1 MNRIVMDQ
9 KLNKIQSFNYPPR
22 MIRVTVDE
30 VVGLKNAFG
39 DPEGYDFGPEGLGDL
54 TETNS
59 AEGIFSCWIKDCEI
73 VSLDQALNSSKKFT
87 YVITCYC
94 LSTEY
99 EKFPLSNLDDRL
111 IDAINSGQCRLMFND
126 SIEGSSWFPEEVRS
140 FVLYLRS
147 NGINPE
153 MVMVVGQNYNYDY
166 EDFPFQYVSWQFNE
180 SFYRLKSIEWV
191 DYNDDAKK
199 FLCLNRWPKAERFY
213 FLSQMNKH
221 KILDQ
226 FNWSFLKKIESA
238 DDFESWRKPWECFE
252 WTESEDEFCKLL
264 PHTYD
269 VKDGGGLYWEFP
281 DHKKDSLLYIVT
293 ESEFGFKTKLR
304 DVSEKTWR
312 PISIQMPFITI
323 GQRHALSRLR
333 DIGYKTFHTIW
344 DESYDMIEDPKKRM
358 TAIIDLVL
366 ELNGRKDF
374 REMIDSCRDIVDHNY
389 KMLQMRRPENKM
401 ISALL

>member
-1 MNRIVMDQ
+1 MDQ

-30 VVGLKNAFG
+30 VVGLKNAYG
-39 DPEGYDFGPEGLGDL
+39 DSVK
-54 TETNS
+54 TNS

-94 LSTEY
+94 LSGEF

-126 SIEGSSWFPEEVRS
+126 SIEGSSWFPEEVKS

-252 WTESEDEFCKLL
+252 WTESEDEFSKLL

-269 VKDGGGLYWEFP
+269 VKGGGGLYWEFP

-293 ESEFGFKTKLR
+293 ESEFGFKTELR

-312 PISIQMPFITI
+312 PISIQMPFII
-323 GQRHALSRLR
+323 IAQRHALSRLR

-344 DESYDMIEDPKKRM
+344 DESYDMIEDPKERM

-366 ELNGRKDF
+366 ELNSRKDF

-389 KMLQMRRPENKM
+389 KMMQMRRPENKM

>member
-30 VVGLKNAFG
+30 VVGMKNAYG
-39 DPEGYDFGPEGLGDL
+39 DSVNNKKV
-54 TETNS
+54 NS
-59 AEGIFSCWIKDCEI
+59 SEAIFSYWIKDCEI
-73 VSLDQALNSSKKFT
+73 VSLEQALNSSKKFT

-94 LSTEY
+94 LSMEY

-126 SIEGSSWFPEEVRS
+126 SIEGSSWYRDEVKS

-147 NGINPE
+147 NGIDPQ

-166 EDFPFQYVSWQFNE
+166 ENFPFQYVSWQFNE

-226 FNWSFLKKIESA
+226 FNWSFLKKIEST
-238 DDFESWRKPWECFE
+238 DDFENWRKAWEYFE
-252 WTESEDEFCKLL
+252 WTDSEDEFSKLV

-269 VKDGGGLYWEFP
+269 VKSGAGLYWEFP
-281 DHKKDSLLYIVT
+281 EHKKDSLLYIVT
-293 ESEFGFKTKLR
+293 ESEFGGHGPGTGQIELR

-312 PISIQMPFITI
+312 PISIQMPFIII
-323 GQRHALSRLR
+323 GQRHSLSRLR

-344 DESYDMIEDPKKRM
+344 DESYDMIEDPKERM

-366 ELNGRKDF
+366 ELNSRKDF

-389 KMLQMRRPENKM
+389 KMMQMRRPENKM